1 MNDKTSVLLAI
12 VLAAAEAVDHDDN
25 DDEDDCEDESYHDGD
40 EE

>member
-12 VLAAAEAVDHDDN
+12 VLAATEAVDHDDN